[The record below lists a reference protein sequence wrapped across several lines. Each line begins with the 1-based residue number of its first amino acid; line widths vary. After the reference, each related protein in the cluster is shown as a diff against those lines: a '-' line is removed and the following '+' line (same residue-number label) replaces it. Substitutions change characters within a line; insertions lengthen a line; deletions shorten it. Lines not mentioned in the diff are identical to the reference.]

1 MEDSQ
6 KPKWGVTKH
15 INDAEPTEHDN
26 KMNQDLIDTL
36 TNENVFETPEGN
48 VRRKEV
54 LKHVQKVV
62 VEFVRRVGK
71 QKGLSQADVD
81 AAGGKLFFFGSYALG
96 VHGPDSDIDTLVVA
110 PKHVF
115 MEDYFRHFPT
125 VFQELSEKSDITELV
140 PVQDA
145 YVPIIK
151 MEYRGV
157 SLDILFVSVPTM
169 KAIPT
174 DMETIDKSILR
185 HLDEQTIRSL
195 NGTRVVKELLAS
207 VPIERHFRYA
217 LRAVKLW
224 ANRESLMSPSL
235 LLQQANILQDAAF
248 TAQCS
253 VTPVELRG
261 LS

>member
-1 MEDSQ
+1 MDDDQ
-6 KPKWGVTKH
+6 KPKWGVTKS

-26 KMNQDLIDTL
+26 KINQDLIDTL
-36 TNENVFETPEGN
+36 TNEKVFESNEGN
-48 VRRKEV
+48 ARRKKV
-54 LKHVQKVV
+54 LEHVQKVV
-62 VEFVRRVGK
+62 IEFVRRVGK
-71 QKGLSQADVD
+71 QKGLPQADVD
-81 AAGGKLFFFGSYALG
+81 AAGGKLFYFGSYALG
-96 VHGPDSDIDTLVVA
+96 VHGPGSDIDTLVVA

-125 VFQELSEKSDITELV
+125 VFRELSDEKDITELV

-145 YVPIIK
+145 FVPIIK

-157 SLDILFVSVPTM
+157 SLDILFVSLPTM

-185 HLDEQTIRSL
+185 HLDEHSLRSL

-224 ANRESLMSPSL
+224 ANRTSQVSLPPHEL
-235 LLQQANILQDAAF
+235 LANLI
-248 TAQCS
+248 
-253 VTPVELRG
+253 
-261 LS
+261 